1 MIAKDPKIVFL
12 METKVDKL
20 FWKELVEG
28 SSLLI
33 SLLFLVSIQGAALLY
48 IGSLILEWMFG
59 LFSDRHIDAL
69 INQGVDDS

>member
-1 MIAKDPKIVFL
+1 

-59 LFSDRHIDAL
+59 PFSDRHIDAL